1 MIALDVASGEE
12 RWRSRVSSEVLAAPA
27 VNGDIVLVQ
36 TQDDRL
42 IALEIDT
49 GAQRWSY
56 EGSPAVL
63 TLRGTGAPVLTNQ
76 LAIAGLSNGKVIA
89 LDTRRG
95 LPVWEQRVAIPQGR
109 SELERVVDIAVGL
122 LLSGGTLYVAT
133 YQGRAAALDVDSG
146 RIQWQRDVSTYSGV
160 ALG

>member
-1 MIALDVASGEE
+1 M
-12 RWRSRVSSEVLAAPA
+12 LAAPA

-56 EGSPAVL
+56 ESSPAVL
-63 TLRGTGAPVLTNQ
+63 TLRGTGAPLLTNQ
-76 LAIAGLSNGKVIA
+76 LAIAGLSSGKVIA

-109 SELERVVDIAVGL
+109 SELERVVDIDGGL
-122 LLSGGTLYVAT
+122 LLSGGTLCVAT
-133 YQGRAAALDVDSG
+133 YQGRRGAGTGDRPCSG
-146 RIQWQRDVSTYSGV
+146 SVTRRATPVWRWATAVST
-160 ALG
+160 

>member
-1 MIALDVASGEE
+1 M
-12 RWRSRVSSEVLAAPA
+12 LAAPA

-56 EGSPAVL
+56 ESSPAVL
-63 TLRGTGAPVLTNQ
+63 TLRGTGAPLLTNQ
-76 LAIAGLSNGKVIA
+76 LAIAGLSSGKVIA

-109 SELERVVDIAVGL
+109 SNWSGLWTSTVGCC
-122 LLSGGTLYVAT
+122 SPVAPSTWRPTRARRGAGT
-133 YQGRAAALDVDSG
+133 GDRPRALAA
-146 RIQWQRDVSTYSGV
+146 
-160 ALG
+160 